1 MTKTTLESPFILWIA
16 AFAILLLLA
25 LLFHFYRR
33 RATQV
38 EQVLDS
44 IGFDRIHNVIL
55 PNADGGEILID
66 QLLLTTQGLLIVEI
80 KEVQGTVFGSNK
92 MQDWTVIAT
101 NRRYTFPNPQP
112 GLYDRIAAV
121 REVVKQIPVA
131 GRVVFLDGAEF
142 SKGVPE
148 LVASLDE
155 LAAEFGE
162 SDRKSA
168 LVKIEAFMPHWEAV
182 KKGLTT
188 LAAR

>member
-16 AFAILLLLA
+16 AFAVLLLVA

-33 RATQV
+33 RTTRV

-44 IGFDRIHNVIL
+44 IGFDRIHNVVL

-162 SDRKSA
+162 PDRKSA
-168 LVKIEAFMPHWEAV
+168 LVKIEAFMPYWENI

-188 LAAR
+188 LAVR

>member
-16 AFAILLLLA
+16 AFAVLLLVA
-25 LLFHFYRR
+25 HLFHFYRR
-33 RATQV
+33 RTTQV

-44 IGFDRIHNVIL
+44 IGFDRIHNVVL

-162 SDRKSA
+162 PDRKSA
-168 LVKIEAFMPHWEAV
+168 LVKIEAFMPHWENI

-188 LAAR
+188 LAVR

>member
-16 AFAILLLLA
+16 AFAVLLLVA

-33 RATQV
+33 RTTQV

-44 IGFDRIHNVIL
+44 IGFDRIHNVVL

-162 SDRKSA
+162 PDRKSA
-168 LVKIEAFMPHWEAV
+168 LVKIEAFMPHWENI

-188 LAAR
+188 LAVR

>member
-1 MTKTTLESPFILWIA
+1 MTKITLESPLTLWIA

-33 RATQV
+33 RTTQV
-38 EQVLDS
+38 EQILDS

-92 MQDWTVIAT
+92 MQDWTVIST

-148 LVASLDE
+148 LVASLEE

>member
-1 MTKTTLESPFILWIA
+1 M
-16 AFAILLLLA
+16 A

-33 RATQV
+33 RTTQV
-38 EQVLDS
+38 EQILDS

-101 NRRYTFPNPQP
+101 NR
-112 GLYDRIAAV
+112 
-121 REVVKQIPVA
+121 EVVKQIPVA

-148 LVASLDE
+148 LVASLEE

>member
-1 MTKTTLESPFILWIA
+1 MTKITLESPLTLWIA

-33 RATQV
+33 RTTQV
-38 EQVLDS
+38 EQILDS

-148 LVASLDE
+148 LVASLEE